1 MQGRSASRFVAG
13 HSARLLEN
21 GAEFFP
27 ALRAAIEAAEREI
40 LLETY
45 ILKRDEGGEPII
57 SALLAAA
64 RRGVAVY
71 MLVDGFGSRHLESA
85 QIEAW
90 RQAGLRVYLYRPYRF
105 LHWNRL
111 QLRRLHR
118 KLAVVDG
125 RVAFVGGINL
135 QSDYDAP
142 NQAVPRLDYAVR
154 VEGPLVAAIR
164 AVMRRLWRA
173 INWARLGALGR
184 DPPVHLPMPRVA
196 GPLAALFLWRDNLRH
211 RYSIERAYLDAI
223 LSARDEVLIA
233 NAYFVPGRRFRRALK
248 AAAMSGVRVRL
259 LLQGR
264 VDHIVEYLASRA
276 LYGDLLAAGVEIHE
290 YRAALLHAKVA
301 VVDSR
306 WCTVGS
312 SNIDPFSLLA
322 AREANLA
329 FDDPDFAAQLKRR
342 LEAQIAAYARAV
354 NPDHWRRRAWHR
366 RLLAW
371 LAYGVVRH
379 LVGLSGYWGFDASR
393 RRRR

>member
-1 MQGRSASRFVAG
+1 MRGAGSHFVVG

-27 ALRAAIEAAEREI
+27 ALQAAIQAAEREI

-45 ILKRDEGGEPII
+45 ILKIDEAGAPIMQ
-57 SALLAAA
+57 ALLAAA
-64 RRGVAVY
+64 QRGVAVY
-71 MLVDGFGSRHLESA
+71 LLVDGFGSRHLDHV
-85 QIEAW
+85 QMRAW
-90 RQAGLRVYLYRPYRF
+90 QQAGLRIYVYRPYRV
-105 LHWNRL
+105 LHWSRL

-135 QSDYDAP
+135 QSDYDFP
-142 NQAVPRLDYAVR
+142 QQTVPRLDYAVQ
-154 VEGPLVAAIR
+154 VEGPVVASIR
-164 AVMRRLWRA
+164 ATMRNLWRA
-173 INWARLGALGR
+173 VNWARLGALGNA
-184 DPPVHLPMPRVA
+184 PPARLPSLHAA
-196 GPLAALFLWRDNLRH
+196 GPIAARFLWRDNLRH
-211 RYSIERAYLDAI
+211 RFSIERAYLEAI

-248 AAAMSGVRVRL
+248 VAAMSGVRVRL

-264 VDHIVEYLASRA
+264 VDYLVEYLASRA
-276 LYGDLLAAGVEIHE
+276 LYGDLLAAGVEIYE

-301 VVDSR
+301 VVDGR

-322 AREANLA
+322 AREANMA
-329 FDDPDFAAQLKRR
+329 FDDADFAAQLKQR
-342 LEAQIAAYARAV
+342 LEGQIAAHAQPV
-354 NPDHWRRRAWHR
+354 NPDHWRRRSWHR

-379 LVGLSGYWGFDASR
+379 LVGLSGYTGFDAPR
-393 RRRR
+393 RTRH